1 MPVRGG
7 RKSLHTPGYDLIVLF
22 LREARVT
29 AAGSQTELA
38 ARRRTPAKLC
48 FHMRT
53 GRAAGGRTRIAVIP
67 ERLREHASGLSAADA
82 EGDAVAQTRS
92 SEKKP
97 AAFW

>member
-38 ARRRTPAKLC
+38 ARRRHPQNYVSTCEL
-48 FHMRT
+48 
-53 GRAAGGRTRIAVIP
+53 G
-67 ERLREHASGLSAADA
+67 ERRVDVLE
-82 EGDAVAQTRS
+82 
-92 SEKKP
+92 
-97 AAFW
+97 